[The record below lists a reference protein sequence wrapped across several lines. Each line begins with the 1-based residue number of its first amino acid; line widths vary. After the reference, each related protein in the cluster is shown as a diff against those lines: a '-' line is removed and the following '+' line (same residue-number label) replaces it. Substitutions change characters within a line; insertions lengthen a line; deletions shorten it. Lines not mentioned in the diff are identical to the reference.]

1 MPRPKIKTSKI
12 IIFTIGGN
20 KVEYALDSKGN
31 LVDKSLI
38 QRSKKAKEKKK
49 LTPVQ
54 PQTIDDEIF
63 PDSQDDMSGDIF
75 LEWDYQNDASGF

>member
-1 MPRPKIKTSKI
+1 MPRPKIKTSKK
-12 IIFTIGGN
+12 IIFTIGEN
-20 KVEYALDSKGN
+20 KVEYVLDSKGN

-63 PDSQDDMSGDIF
+63 PDSQDDMSVDIF
-75 LEWDYQNDASGF
+75 LEWDYQSDASGF